1 MPNYFDLEVSL
12 AGVEPRIW
20 RRFLLKDSATFRHL
34 HEAIQDAC
42 GWEDGHLYEFRDA
55 KGKTAIAGAPYED
68 PLEGECAP
76 ADNQVRLASHFARK
90 GTKCIYRYDFG
101 DCWDHLV
108 ELKAVVEL
116 PERFKRRLVGGQR
129 AFPPED
135 CGGIW
140 GYDSCLKAVGA
151 LKPDS
156 DDDSDD
162 LEERREWLGDWNPE
176 AFDLASAKKDF
187 DC

>member
-1 MPNYFDLEVSL
+1 LPKYLDFEVSL
-12 AGVEPRIW
+12 IGVEPRIW
-20 RRFLLKDSATFRHL
+20 RRFLVKDSATFRHL
-34 HEAIQDAC
+34 HE
-42 GWEDGHLYEFRDA
+42 
-55 KGKTAIAGAPYED
+55 ED
-68 PLEGECAP
+68 PLDDEAPP
-76 ADNQVRLASHFARK
+76 ADNKVRLASHFARK
-90 GTKCIYRYDFG
+90 GMKCIYRYDFG

-140 GYDSCLKAVGA
+140 GYERCLVAVGA
-151 LKPDS
+151 LKADGF
-156 DDDSDD
+156 DETEI
-162 LEERREWLGDWNPE
+162 EETREWLGDWDPE
-176 AFDLASAKKDF
+176 ACDLEAAKKDF

>member
-1 MPNYFDLEVSL
+1 MPKYFDFGVSL
-12 AGVEPRIW
+12 IGVEPRIW
-20 RRFLLKDSATFRHL
+20 RRFLVKDSATFRHL

-42 GWEDGHLYEFRDA
+42 GWEECHLYEFRDG

-68 PLEGECAP
+68 TLDDEAPP
-76 ADNQVRLASHFARK
+76 ADSKVRLASQFARK

-135 CGGIW
+135 CGGTW
-140 GYDSCLKAVGA
+140 GYERCLVAVGVLKADGF
-151 LKPDS
+151 DETEI
-156 DDDSDD
+156 
-162 LEERREWLGDWNPE
+162 EETREWLGDWDPE
-176 AFDLASAKKDF
+176 AFDLETAKKDF